1 MGKRRELRR
10 QAELNRLK
18 VAELLVSQPGIRQK
32 DIAAILGVSE
42 KTVSLYVARV
52 RAAWR
57 ERFYE
62 NAQQVVEEDLARTDA
77 AIAAI
82 WPAVLAGKGYAVDR
96 LVSLLQYRLHAMGMD
111 KQRVEHDVGALLAQY
126 LERLADADT
135 DSVDVAAERG

>member
-126 LERLADADT
+126 LERLADADI
-135 DSVDVAAERG
+135 DSADVATERG